1 MKLYEL
7 TTAIHNINE
16 MVDHGELELEDA
28 VDTLSG
34 LEMAVKEK
42 GKNISA
48 WVLNMRSDI
57 QQLKI
62 AEQQMAKRRMAL
74 ENKEKRL
81 QEYLLHNMEENSINK
96 IECPQF
102 TVSLAVNP
110 PKVVVA
116 DSVLVDKLPEKFVTT
131 KIAHTP
137 NKKALKAY
145 LTEGGEVAGIELVR
159 TNRLKWG

>member
-16 MVDHGELELEDA
+16 MVDSGEIELEDA

-62 AEQQMAKRRMAL
+62 AEQQIAKRRMAL

-102 TVSLAVNP
+102 TVSLALNP
-110 PKVVVA
+110 PKVVVS
-116 DSVLVDKLPEKFVTT
+116 DSVDLEKMNEKFVTT
-131 KIAHTP
+131 KVSRAP
-137 NKKALKAY
+137 NKKALKEY
-145 LTEGGEVAGIELVR
+145 LNQGGEVDGIELLR